1 MELQQA
7 IANRRSV
14 KKFKRDMHIDGAL
27 LYQAIE
33 KAADAP
39 NHGMREPWRVVH
51 VPKDRLGDMS
61 KDISKFAFPN
71 ELDKQQCHYD
81 AVTKLGGMLL
91 LILKTDPRQRQN
103 DENYFAFGA
112 YAQNLMLLL
121 YEVGIGTCWKSPLYI
136 YDPKVRKTLGI
147 KKDEVLA
154 GFLYLTDLEEDMPKA
169 PRKNR
174 NLITLY

>member
-14 KKFKRDMHIDGAL
+14 KKFKRDMHIDDAL

-71 ELDKQQCHYD
+71 
-81 AVTKLGGMLL
+81 
-91 LILKTDPRQRQN
+91 
-103 DENYFAFGA
+103 
-112 YAQNLMLLL
+112 
-121 YEVGIGTCWKSPLYI
+121 
-136 YDPKVRKTLGI
+136 
-147 KKDEVLA
+147 
-154 GFLYLTDLEEDMPKA
+154 
-169 PRKNR
+169 
-174 NLITLY
+174 

>member
-1 MELQQA
+1 
-7 IANRRSV
+7 
-14 KKFKRDMHIDGAL
+14 MHIDDAL

-91 LILKTDPRQRQN
+91 LILKQIQDNVKMMKTTLHLVHMHKILCC
-103 DENYFAFGA
+103 YFMKRNR
-112 YAQNLMLLL
+112 YML
-121 YEVGIGTCWKSPLYI
+121 EIAII
-136 YDPKVRKTLGI
+136 YL
-147 KKDEVLA
+147 
-154 GFLYLTDLEEDMPKA
+154 
-169 PRKNR
+169 
-174 NLITLY
+174 

>member
-1 MELQQA
+1 MSLWCSNETRWHV
-7 IANRRSV
+7 IAY
-14 KKFKRDMHIDGAL
+14 F
-27 LYQAIE
+27 
-33 KAADAP
+33 
-39 NHGMREPWRVVH
+39 
-51 VPKDRLGDMS
+51 
-61 KDISKFAFPN
+61 
-71 ELDKQQCHYD
+71 
-81 AVTKLGGMLL
+81 
-91 LILKTDPRQRQN
+91 KTDPRQRQN

-121 YEVGIGTCWKSPLYI
+121 YEAGIGTCWKSPLYI

>member
-14 KKFKRDMHIDGAL
+14 KKFKRDMHIDDAL

-71 ELDKQQCHYD
+71 ELDKQCHYD

-91 LILKTDPRQRQN
+91 LILKQIQDNVKMMKTT
-103 DENYFAFGA
+103 FAFGA

-121 YEVGIGTCWKSPLYI
+121 YEAGIGTCWKSPLYI

-147 KKDEVLA
+147 KEKTK
-154 GFLYLTDLEEDMPKA
+154 FLLDSY
-169 PRKNR
+169 
-174 NLITLY
+174 I

>member
-14 KKFKRDMHIDGAL
+14 KKFKRDMHIDDAL

-103 DENYFAFGA
+103 DENYFA
-112 YAQNLMLLL
+112 
-121 YEVGIGTCWKSPLYI
+121 
-136 YDPKVRKTLGI
+136 
-147 KKDEVLA
+147 
-154 GFLYLTDLEEDMPKA
+154 
-169 PRKNR
+169 
-174 NLITLY
+174 

>member
-1 MELQQA
+1 MT
-7 IANRRSV
+7 
-14 KKFKRDMHIDGAL
+14 HL

-103 DENYFAFGA
+103 DENYLCIWCICTKSYVVTLVKA
-112 YAQNLMLLL
+112 
-121 YEVGIGTCWKSPLYI
+121 GIGTCWKSPLYI

>member
-14 KKFKRDMHIDGAL
+14 KKFKRDMHIDDAL

-51 VPKDRLGDMS
+51 VPKDRLGEMS

-71 ELDKQQCHYD
+71 ELDKQQSHYD
-81 AVTKLGGMLL
+81 AVTNLGGMLL

-112 YAQNLMLLL
+112 YTQNLMLLL
-121 YEVGIGTCWKSPLYI
+121 YEAGIGTCWKSPLYI
-136 YDPKVRKTLGI
+136 YDPKVRKTLRI

-154 GFLYLTDLEEDMPKA
+154 GFLYLTDLEDHMPKA

>member
-1 MELQQA
+1 
-7 IANRRSV
+7 
-14 KKFKRDMHIDGAL
+14 
-27 LYQAIE
+27 
-33 KAADAP
+33 
-39 NHGMREPWRVVH
+39 
-51 VPKDRLGDMS
+51 
-61 KDISKFAFPN
+61 SKFAFPN

-121 YEVGIGTCWKSPLYI
+121 YEAGIGTCWKSPLYI

-154 GFLYLTDLEEDMPKA
+154 GFLYLTDLEGDMPKA

>member
-1 MELQQA
+1 MESCACSERQ
-7 IANRRSV
+7 IR
-14 KKFKRDMHIDGAL
+14 
-27 LYQAIE
+27 
-33 KAADAP
+33 
-39 NHGMREPWRVVH
+39 
-51 VPKDRLGDMS
+51 DMS

-121 YEVGIGTCWKSPLYI
+121 YEAGIGTCWKSPLYI

-147 KKDEVLA
+147 KKDGSCWILIFN
-154 GFLYLTDLEEDMPKA
+154 GFRRRYA
-169 PRKNR
+169 
-174 NLITLY
+174 

>member
-14 KKFKRDMHIDGAL
+14 KKFKRDMHIDDAL

-51 VPKDRLGDMS
+51 VPKDRLGEMS

-71 ELDKQQCHYD
+71 ELDKQQSHYD
-81 AVTKLGGMLL
+81 AVTNLGGMLL

-112 YAQNLMLLL
+112 YTQNLMLLL
-121 YEVGIGTCWKSPLYI
+121 YEAGIGTCWKSPLYI

-147 KKDEVLA
+147 KKMR
-154 GFLYLTDLEEDMPKA
+154 F
-169 PRKNR
+169 
-174 NLITLY
+174 

>member
-1 MELQQA
+1 
-7 IANRRSV
+7 
-14 KKFKRDMHIDGAL
+14 MHIDDAL

-91 LILKTDPRQRQN
+91 LILKQIQDNVKMMKTTLHLVHMHKILCC
-103 DENYFAFGA
+103 YF
-112 YAQNLMLLL
+112 
-121 YEVGIGTCWKSPLYI
+121 YEAGIGTCWKSPLYI
-136 YDPKVRKTLGI
+136 YDPKVRKHL
-147 KKDEVLA
+147 V
-154 GFLYLTDLEEDMPKA
+154 
-169 PRKNR
+169 
-174 NLITLY
+174 

>member
-14 KKFKRDMHIDGAL
+14 KKFKRDMHIDDAL

-91 LILKTDPRQRQN
+91 LILKQIQDNVKMMKTTLHLVHMHKILCC
-103 DENYFAFGA
+103 YFMKRG
-112 YAQNLMLLL
+112 
-121 YEVGIGTCWKSPLYI
+121 
-136 YDPKVRKTLGI
+136 
-147 KKDEVLA
+147 
-154 GFLYLTDLEEDMPKA
+154 
-169 PRKNR
+169 
-174 NLITLY
+174 